1 ERAKVNLPNATTS
14 DDNTIDQMI
23 AACSDAIRKYCRLDF
38 AVSSYDELYNG
49 NGDRRLLLR
58 QYPIQ
63 SVEAVRYRPVTVV
76 KITNNTAANVQARV
90 SVTSTGLSL
99 IRVNAGV
106 RYTDT
111 SVTWASNATLTA
123 LVTAVNALGNGWSAQ
138 VVGDATNYGGWPS
151 SDLYVK
157 PSYGDGTTSQGAL
170 ACVNGS
176 FAELKLHTYQLAAY
190 PSAAPGWLPPAT
202 PPTPPALLH
211 PP

>member
-1 ERAKVNLPNATTS
+1 MTAAAKDLITIARAYTALSGVSGVDAQIQTLVT
-14 DDNTIDQMI
+14 
-23 AACSDAIRKYCRLDF
+23 ACSDAIEKYCRRRF
-38 AVSSYDELYNG
+38 VSTSYDELYNG

-123 LVTAVNALGNGWSAQ
+123 LVTAVNALGNGWSA
-138 VVGDATNYGGWPS
+138 
-151 SDLYVK
+151 
-157 PSYGDGTTSQGAL
+157 
-170 ACVNGS
+170 
-176 FAELKLHTYQLAAY
+176 
-190 PSAAPGWLPPAT
+190 
-202 PPTPPALLH
+202 
-211 PP
+211 